1 LFQDAG
7 SNTLPAVLPA
17 VDKGI
22 DLAAMAMKLVDSSLP
37 ASDIP
42 HKDGTI
48 KAAYTDKSNRT
59 SGSFKLK
66 YNKKHKCIML
76 TVHNVINSDDDSV

>member
-1 LFQDAG
+1 MFQNVGTG

-17 VDKGI
+17 VDKSV

-37 ASDIP
+37 SSDIP

-48 KAAYTDKSNRT
+48 KAT
-59 SGSFKLK
+59 
-66 YNKKHKCIML
+66 C
-76 TVHNVINSDDDSV
+76 TVKILINLQDQETEI